1 MRAPFSL
8 GPGGSSVP
16 GVHHTRQIPRRPR
29 RLGPRSIG
37 RNHGCTRSLYKKV
50 FECRTPSLSS
60 LGHEGSST
68 RTRIVGMITIVVER
82 SPPPIRV
89 EVPFYRLGPS
99 RTRTFSTRA
108 GRLGRRVSHPREL
121 TVRILQN
128 GAYPRGPD
136 LTAAVCRPTWATT
149 PTREAWGPSKE
160 EQYQTRN
167 STP

>member
-82 SPPPIRV
+82 SPPPPIRV
-89 EVPFYRLGPS
+89 EVPFYRLGPP

-121 TVRILQN
+121 TVRILH
-128 GAYPRGPD
+128 
-136 LTAAVCRPTWATT
+136 RPTLGDWTKRRLPKDFVPRPDSRSMQAHLGNNPHKRSMGT
-149 PTREAWGPSKE
+149 K
-160 EQYQTRN
+160 
-167 STP
+167 